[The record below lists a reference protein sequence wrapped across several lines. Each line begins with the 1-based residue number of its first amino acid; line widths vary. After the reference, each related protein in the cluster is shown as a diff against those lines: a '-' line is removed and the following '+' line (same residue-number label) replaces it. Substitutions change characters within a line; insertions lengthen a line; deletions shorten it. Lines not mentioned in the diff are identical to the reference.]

1 MTGLWVFYEYQDD
14 SIVQEKV
21 KNAQLPFIDGR
32 YKFNRSYAEKSL
44 VKAIE
49 LCLKHD
55 PDERASIFQVV
66 KFLRNAVAHNVE
78 LLS

>member
-1 MTGLWVFYEYQDD
+1 
-14 SIVQEKV
+14 VQEKV
-21 KNAQLPFIDGR
+21 KNAQLPFIDRR

-49 LCLKHD
+49 MCLKHD
-55 PDERASIFQVV
+55 PDERASIFKVV
-66 KFLRNAVAHNVE
+66 KFLRNAVAKNAE